1 MCCKILFIYGFKGA
15 WTLKING
22 NKHWLNK
29 IYFVVKKKYIFTSN
43 ISKNKNVN

>member
-15 WTLKING
+15 WTLKINC

-29 IYFVVKKKYIFTSN
+29 IYFVVKKSIFLPATFQK
-43 ISKNKNVN
+43 IKT

>member
-15 WTLKING
+15 WTLKINC